1 MQMNDLNEYWI
12 YFIVPIDLY
21 DLGEDAVEVTKE
33 VTINVSKIASA
44 LEESG
49 KTGKQVEI
57 VYWDYSQPQQHHSH
71 WLIVI

>member
-1 MQMNDLNEYWI
+1 MQMNDINEYWI

-33 VTINVSKIASA
+33 ATINVSKIASA

-57 VYWDYSQPQQHHSH
+57 VYWNYSHSH
-71 WLIVI
+71 RNIAATDWL

>member
-1 MQMNDLNEYWI
+1 MYI
-12 YFIVPIDLY
+12 YIQFISLSQVIYCDSIN
-21 DLGEDAVEVTKE
+21 LGEDAVEVTKE

-57 VYWDYSQPQQHHSH
+57 VY
-71 WLIVI
+71 